1 MSPLLGMPPRL
12 PAFLPPSPLVLRP
25 PSRHNLSSPHP
36 HTSRAFFGFPW
47 RARRRAAARSTALSV
62 LRRAEA
68 RASAEARSSAEPA
81 PAPHAE
87 EVDPGAVEGT
97 SLRILRYPHPLLR
110 APNAPVADDEL
121 PSLRS
126 VAREMLLVM
135 YASRGVGLA
144 APQVGIN
151 KRLMVFNAEG
161 DQKAWLQEV
170 VMVNPV
176 IVAQSKPSVV
186 DVEGCL
192 SFPLMA
198 GQVRRHEWVKVEAK
212 RLNGKTFKVKF
223 EGWKARIFQH
233 EFDHLDGVLY
243 IDRLEEEDGPKV
255 QARLGEL
262 LDEYEAAPFEGK
274 APAL

>member
-1 MSPLLGMPPRL
+1 MPLRL
-12 PAFLPPSPLVLRP
+12 PAFLAPSPLVLHP
-25 PSRHNLSSPHP
+25 HSRHTVSSPHP

-68 RASAEARSSAEPA
+68 RASAEPA
-81 PAPHAE
+81 PAAHAEAQEEE

-110 APNAPVADDEL
+110 APNAPVADEEL

-176 IVAQSKPSVV
+176 IVARSKPSVV

-198 GQVRRHEWVKVEAK
+198 GQVRRHEWVKVEAT